1 MGGWGIIGFIG
12 FIGFIGI
19 CGVPG
24 IIGDIGG
31 IWGICGI
38 APPVGAPGVG
48 VMGAEPPLTAPRIL
62 PRAER
67 LLEMGEFPAPKG
79 GPAFMA
85 GLPP

>member
-1 MGGWGIIGFIG
+1 MGGWGI
-12 FIGFIGI
+12 IGFIGI

-38 APPVGAPGVG
+38 APPVGAPAVG
-48 VMGAEPPLTAPRIL
+48 VMGGEPPLTAPRRL

-79 GPAFMA
+79 EPAFMA